1 MKNPF
6 KTNTKKIETD
16 ILKLQKAVFKPKT
29 WNAKMAVA
37 MSMLGNFGDGPLYA
51 DVEANTSR
59 IKDLEE
65 ENKQLKQKIDM
76 LLKHFNLKEKKI
88 KAKTAKTIIVEK

>member
-16 ILKLQKAVFKPKT
+16 ILKLQRFVFKPKT
-29 WNAKMAVA
+29 WGDQMSAA
-37 MSMLGNFGDGPLYA
+37 MSMLGCFSDGPLYA
-51 DVEANTSR
+51 DVESNESR

-65 ENKQLKQKIDM
+65 ENKHLRHKIDM
-76 LLKHFNLKEKKI
+76 MMKHFGLKEKKV
-88 KAKTAKTIIVEK
+88 KAKTIIVKK